1 MKKKGFLG
9 LAAVTAVG
17 MLLAGC
23 GNSNSSGSEAAAAA
37 EQKAGAEEK
46 KETEAASTVE
56 DKTAD
61 TAKTDTDWP
70 KKDITIVVPFN
81 AGGDTD
87 FHARNLASYA
97 AKILGVNVV
106 VENVAGANGSAGM
119 LQVMDSDPDGY
130 TALFFHESM
139 LTNKLV
145 GTCDFNYTDMAPCAA
160 TIVDNSYVMAVNSK
174 TGMTALE
181 DVVAKAKENPG
192 KLLYASSV
200 GGYSYYVGR
209 KFEEAFDVDF
219 NIVDAGGGTDRN
231 AALLAGTIDTN
242 LNPYGVMKS
251 YFDSGDFTAV
261 ACLGEERNPL
271 FPDVPTAKEQ
281 GYDWTAERY
290 YFLSFPEGTDPA
302 IIEKMSKVVE
312 QVCEDEEFI
321 KATEDGYCVTPT
333 YVGTEELV
341 EHLDTAFADFSSHM
355 ELINN

>member
-1 MKKKGFLG
+1 MLG
-9 LAAVTAVG
+9 LAFIGAMG
-17 MLLAGC
+17 MTITGC
-23 GNSNSSGSEAAAAA
+23 GKASAPQETAAPAADKATTAA
-37 EQKAGAEEK
+37 E
-46 KETEAASTVE
+46 
-56 DKTAD
+56 
-61 TAKTDTDWP
+61 AKTDTAPSASDDLDWP
-70 KKDITIVVPFN
+70 KKDITIVVPYS

-106 VENVAGANGSAGM
+106 VENVAGANGAAGM
-119 LQVMDSDPDGY
+119 MQVMDSDPDGY
-130 TALFFHESM
+130 TALFFHDSM

-145 GTCDFNYTDMAPCAA
+145 GTCEFNYTDMAPCAA

-174 TGMTALE
+174 SGMTKLE
-181 DVVAKAKENPG
+181 DVVEKAKAEPG

-251 YFDSGDFTAV
+251 YFDSGDFTAL

-290 YFLSFPEGTDPA
+290 YFLSFPKGTDEA
-302 IIEKMSKVVE
+302 IVEKMSKVVE
-312 QVCEDEEFI
+312 QVCKDEAFI
-321 KATEDGYCVTPT
+321 KATEDGYCVSPT
-333 YVGTEELV
+333 YVGTDDLV
-341 EHLDTAFADFSSHM
+341 SHLDSAFEDFSSHM